1 MLKFDF
7 NKVAFNS
14 VEIALQH
21 GCFPLN
27 LLHVFRTT
35 FSKNTWMAASV
46 SWEINFE
53 KWEKICLDH
62 DENITITY
70 FFAVE

>member
-46 SWEINFE
+46 S
-53 KWEKICLDH
+53 
-62 DENITITY
+62 
-70 FFAVE
+70 